1 MTISDFVAENLDS
14 SRPDVP
20 FHTWTKEVSKGSIVT
35 DYGQLEENVYF
46 IQSGVLIVSLA
57 YRDEDRILDFHFE
70 GSFCAS
76 YSSLLSGKPSD
87 VRITAYTD
95 VVLEVSKYADIRK
108 AYETSLL
115 ANQLGRYATE
125 QLLLDRVTREKEL
138 LTLTA
143 QERYQSLLA
152 KKPELVQKIAIKD
165 LSKYLGVRPESLSRI
180 RRN

>member
-1 MTISDFVAENLDS
+1 MTISDFVAENIDS
-14 SRPDVP
+14 SKPELP
-20 FHTWTKEVSKGSIVT
+20 FPTSTKTVAKGGLIT
-35 DYGQLEENVYF
+35 DYGQFEENVYF
-46 IQSGVLIVSLA
+46 IQSGVMIVSLA
-57 YRDEDRILDFHFE
+57 YKEEDRILEFYFE

-76 YSSLLSGKPSD
+76 YSSLISNSPSD

-95 VVLEVSKYADIRK
+95 VQLEVAKYADIQK

-125 QLLLDRVTREKEL
+125 QLLLDRVRREKEL

-152 KKPELVQKIAIKD
+152 KKPELVQQIAIKD

>member
-14 SRPDVP
+14 SRPAVP
-20 FHTWTKEVSKGSIVT
+20 FPTWTKKVAKGGLIT

-46 IQSGVLIVSLA
+46 IQSGILIVSLA

-76 YSSLLSGKPSD
+76 YSSLLSALPSD

-95 VVLEVSKYADIRK
+95 VELEVTQYAEIKK
-108 AYETSLL
+108 AYQTSLL
-115 ANQLGRYATE
+115 ANQLGRIATE

-143 QERYQSLLA
+143 QERYQSLLN